1 MSILQLRTSPHG
13 VSYSLV
19 RAQSRLG
26 NLDDDLPDS
35 LPADEVLLRL
45 LHALRRER
53 ILGVDPDLERAVRDQ
68 LAEFRGVPPAFF
80 GGVDVVAHPFVR
92 ESADSPQG

>member
-35 LPADEVLLRL
+35 LPANEVLLRL
-45 LHALRRER
+45 LH
-53 ILGVDPDLERAVRDQ
+53 D
-68 LAEFRGVPPAFF
+68 LAEVFARRLKSRLAL
-80 GGVDVVAHPFVR
+80 
-92 ESADSPQG
+92 

>member
-45 LHALRRER
+45 LHDRPKVLPRRFKGGLAL
-53 ILGVDPDLERAVRDQ
+53 
-68 LAEFRGVPPAFF
+68 
-80 GGVDVVAHPFVR
+80 
-92 ESADSPQG
+92 

>member
-1 MSILQLRTSPHG
+1 M
-13 VSYSLV
+13 V

-45 LHALRRER
+45 LHDLPEVLSGR
-53 ILGVDPDLERAVRDQ
+53 LERR
-68 LAEFRGVPPAFF
+68 LTLRAEDGVGTCKSMYPSLWRRVGKHRNEDAYLFPE
-80 GGVDVVAHPFVR
+80 P
-92 ESADSPQG
+92 SPEAGELPDDLLDLLV